1 MAVTLKEGDP
11 APQFTAKDQNGIDV
25 SLTDYAGK
33 KVVLYFYPADDTP
46 TCTVQAC
53 NLRDN
58 FSALKAQGYEV
69 IGISPDDVASHSKFK
84 NKYQLPFTLLSDT
97 DKKIID
103 AYGVWGQKQMFGNT
117 YDGLLRT
124 TFVIDRNGMIEK
136 IIRRPKSKEHAAEI
150 MK

>member
-25 SLTDYAGK
+25 SLKDYAGK

-58 FSALKAQGYEV
+58 FSALKAQGYEI

-124 TFVIDRNGMIEK
+124 TFVIDKNGLIEK
-136 IIRRPKSKEHAAEI
+136 IIRRPNSKEHAAEI

>member
-1 MAVTLKEGDP
+1 MATQLKEGDP
-11 APQFTAKDQNGIDV
+11 APQFTAQDQNGIDV
-25 SLTDYAGK
+25 SLKDYAGK

-58 FSALKAQGYEV
+58 FSALKAQGYEI

-97 DKKIID
+97 EKKIIE

-124 TFVIDRNGMIEK
+124 TFVIDENGLIQK
-136 IIRRPKSKEHAAEI
+136 IIRKPNSKEHAAEI
-150 MK
+150 IG